1 MVINKSKELAFYG
14 IAPDKDHND
23 KNTTETKQ
31 IEINISKSNEM
42 GIDISRDLAHDAIT
56 LDKAEDDII
65 TTETYEVD
73 LEKVD
78 NKEHNSFKNHRKI
91 NTSFFNLKAEF

>member
-31 IEINISKSNEM
+31 IEINISKSSEM
-42 GIDISRDLAHDAIT
+42 GI
-56 LDKAEDDII
+56 
-65 TTETYEVD
+65 D

-78 NKEHNSFKNHRKI
+78 NKEHNSFKNHKKI